1 MPSIKDRSSLVTPV
15 AAVPGASGPVVLAT
29 LALRPDPTAEQMAI
43 DSCLEAGA
51 PLILVNAV
59 QIPMYP
65 TTMIVAGASAM
76 VLPHE
81 DDRVAVRAAGDRI
94 AALGIP
100 VEVVGLF
107 SSRPVKAIVRLLG
120 ERNAALLIFGPLLSE
135 VGRLRLRTATR
146 RLRRDANCLVWV
158 APDG

>member
-1 MPSIKDRSSLVTPV
+1 MPSIKDRSSLVTPA

-76 VLPHE
+76 P
-81 DDRVAVRAAGDRI
+81 RPSI
-94 AALGIP
+94 ALA
-100 VEVVGLF
+100 
-107 SSRPVKAIVRLLG
+107 
-120 ERNAALLIFGPLLSE
+120 
-135 VGRLRLRTATR
+135 
-146 RLRRDANCLVWV
+146 
-158 APDG
+158 